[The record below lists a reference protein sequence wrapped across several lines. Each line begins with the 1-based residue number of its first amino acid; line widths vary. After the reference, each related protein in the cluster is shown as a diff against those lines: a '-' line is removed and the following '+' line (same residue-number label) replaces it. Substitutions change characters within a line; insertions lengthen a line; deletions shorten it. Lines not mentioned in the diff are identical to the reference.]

1 MSATTSTTVPILMY
15 HAVAT
20 EPAAATRRL
29 SVRPEM
35 LDAQLALL
43 GQHGFT
49 PVTFS
54 RLGAALR
61 DGSALSALPE
71 RPIVLTFDDGYEDFH
86 RSALPLLT
94 RHGCPATLFVT
105 TGWLADAGEQAAG
118 TPLDRMLTW
127 SQLGEVDAAGM
138 EIGAHSHSHA
148 ELDQLSRP
156 ALHQEL
162 SVSKRLLEDRLGRE
176 VPALAYP
183 YGYSSARVREAVSAA
198 GYRHAAAVSNVTARP
213 QADLLTLPRLTIRR
227 STSLDTFRRIITGE
241 GVAKIFVV
249 DRALTAGWLLAR
261 RGRYVASRVR
271 GHV

>member
-1 MSATTSTTVPILMY
+1 MSATIPILMY
-15 HAVAT
+15 HAVA
-20 EPAAATRRL
+20 EDPAAATRRL
-29 SVRPEM
+29 SVRPQM

-43 GQHGFT
+43 REHGFT
-49 PVTFS
+49 PLTFS

-61 DGSALSALPE
+61 AGDALGP

-86 RSALPLLT
+86 RCALPLLT

-105 TGWLADAGEQAAG
+105 TGWLADAGERAAG
-118 TPLDRMLTW
+118 TPLDRMLSW
-127 SQLGEVDAAGM
+127 SQLDEVAAAGI

-148 ELDQLSRP
+148 ELDQLSRA
-156 ALHQEL
+156 ALGQEL

-198 GYRHAAAVSNVTARP
+198 GYRHAAAVSNATAGPRAGP
-213 QADLLTLPRLTIRR
+213 LTLPRLTIRR
-227 STSLDTFRRIITGE
+227 STSLDTFRRIVTGE
-241 GVAKIFVV
+241 GVAKIFLM
-249 DRALTAGWLLAR
+249 DRALTAGWSLAR
-261 RGRYVASRVR
+261 RGRYAVSRVR

>member
-1 MSATTSTTVPILMY
+1 MSATIPILMY

-20 EPAAATRRL
+20 DPAAETRRL
-29 SVRPEM
+29 SFRPEM

-43 GQHGFT
+43 RQHGFT
-49 PVTFS
+49 PITFS
-54 RLGAALR
+54 RLGVALR
-61 DGSALSALPE
+61 DGGALPA

-105 TGWLADAGEQAAG
+105 TGWLADAGKQAAG

-127 SQLGEVDAAGM
+127 SQLDEVDAAGM

-148 ELDQLSRP
+148 ELDQLPRA

-198 GYRHAAAVSNVTARP
+198 GYRHAAAVSNATARP
-213 QADLLTLPRLTIRR
+213 QGGLLTLPRLTIRR
-227 STSLDTFRRIITGE
+227 TTSLDTFRRIITGE
-241 GVAKIFVV
+241 GIAKIFVL

-261 RGRYVASRVR
+261 RGRYVVSRMR